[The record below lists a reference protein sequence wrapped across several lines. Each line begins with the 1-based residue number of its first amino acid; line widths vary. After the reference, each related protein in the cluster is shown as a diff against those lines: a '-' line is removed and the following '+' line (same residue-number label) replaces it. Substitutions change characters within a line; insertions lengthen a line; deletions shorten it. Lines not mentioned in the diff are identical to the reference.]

1 MYLNF
6 FSELSILSSG
16 VFVCLFVFFFK
27 ELDFLIQFFSLLLLI
42 IDVNFVSF
50 VFFFNLDLFSGVD

>member
-1 MYLNF
+1 M
-6 FSELSILSSG
+6 
-16 VFVCLFVFFFK
+16 VFLLLLLFVFFFK